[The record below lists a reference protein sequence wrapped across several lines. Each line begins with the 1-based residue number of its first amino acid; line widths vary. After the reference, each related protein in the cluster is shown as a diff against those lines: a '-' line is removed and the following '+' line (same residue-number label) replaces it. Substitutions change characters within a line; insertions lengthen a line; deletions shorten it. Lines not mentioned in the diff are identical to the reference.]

1 VTFER
6 PVDMTGD
13 EELEKIKERML
24 REMITPTKK
33 SILTDGSVTALD
45 TSNFDEAIANSPKPV
60 LVDFWAGWCI
70 PCKVMKP
77 AFEAMARDYAG
88 RAYFAKVDIDRNP
101 SVAMKFDVMSI
112 PNFVL
117 FKNGR
122 PVDRVVGAVGRPGLE
137 GTLRKHLT
145 PG

>member
-1 VTFER
+1 
-6 PVDMTGD
+6 MSGD
-13 EELEKIKERML
+13 EALEKIKERML
-24 REMITPTKK
+24 REMMNPAKT
-33 SILTDGSVTALD
+33 SILADGSVTALD
-45 TSNFDEAIANSPKPV
+45 ASNFDEAIGNSSKPV
-60 LVDFWAGWCI
+60 LVDFWVGWCM

-77 AFEAMARDYAG
+77 VFEAMARDYSG
-88 RAYFAKVDIDRNP
+88 KAYFAKVDIDRNP

-137 GTLRKHLT
+137 GALRKHLA

>member
-1 VTFER
+1 MKFER
-6 PVDMTGD
+6 QANMSGD

-24 REMITPTKK
+24 REMMNPAKE
-33 SILTDGSVTALD
+33 SILADGSVTALD
-45 TSNFDEAIANSPKPV
+45 ASNFDEAIANSPKPV
-60 LVDFWAGWCI
+60 LVDFWAGWCM

-77 AFEAMARDYAG
+77 VFEAMARDYAG

-112 PNFVL
+112 PNFVV
-117 FKNGR
+117 FKDGR